1 MKMARGRELLTSE
14 QRQAFMQIPE
24 DEWIL
29 GTYFTFS
36 KRDLEIVNKRRREEN
51 RLGFAVQLAVLRFPG
66 WPYTHIKTIPD
77 SVLQYISKQIGASPS
92 SLSHY
97 PQRENTLWDHLKEI
111 RSEYDFV
118 TFTLREYRMTF
129 KHLHQLALENGDAI
143 HLLHECIDF
152 LRKNKIILPAITT
165 LERMV
170 WEARAMAEKKLFNT
184 VSQSLT
190 IEQKEKIEEI
200 ITSQHPSESNKTI
213 LGWLK
218 EPPGHPSP
226 ETFLKIIERLEYIRE
241 IELETVKIS
250 HLHRN
255 RLLQLSRLGS
265 RYEPY
270 AFRDFQENKRYSIL
284 TVYLLNLTQELT
296 DKAFEI
302 HDRQILSLLSKGR
315 KAQEEIQKQNGKKL
329 NEKVIHF
336 TNIGQALIK
345 AKQEKLDV
353 FKVLESV
360 IEWNSFV
367 SSVEEAQELARPADY
382 DYLDLLQ
389 KRFYSLRKYTPTLL
403 RVLEFHSTKAN
414 EPLLKAVEIIRG
426 MNESG
431 KRKVPNDSP
440 VDFISKRW
448 KKHLYEDDGTTIN
461 RHYYE
466 IAVLSELREHVRA
479 GDVSIVGSRQYRDF
493 EEYLFSEDTWNQT
506 KENTRLSVSLSFEDY
521 ITERTSSLNGR
532 LKWLAANSNKL
543 DGVSVEKGKLSLA
556 RLEKDVPEEAKKF
569 SASLYQMLPRIK
581 LTDLL
586 MDVAH
591 ITGFHEQFTHAANNR
606 KPDKEETIIILAAL
620 LGMGMNIGLSKM
632 AEATPGLTYKQL
644 ANVSQWR
651 MYEDAM
657 NKAQAVLV
665 NFHHKLQ
672 LSSYW
677 GDGTTSS
684 SDGMRMQLGVSSLH
698 ADANPHYGTGKGA
711 TIYRFTS
718 DQFSSYYTKII
729 HTNSRD
735 AIHVLDGLLHH
746 ETDLNIEEHYTDT
759 DGYTDQ
765 IFGLTHL
772 LGFKFA
778 PRIRDLS
785 ASKLF
790 TIDKASEYPKLEAI
804 LRGQI
809 NTKVIKE
816 NYEDVLRLAHSIK
829 EGTVSASLIMG
840 KLGSYSRQNSLATAL
855 REMGRIEKTIFIL
868 NYISDESLRRKI
880 QRGLNK
886 GEAMN
891 GLARAIFFGKQGE
904 LRERTIQHQLQRAS
918 ALNIIINAISIWN
931 TLHLTK
937 AVEYQKQAISFNEE
951 LLYHMSPLGW
961 EHINLLGE
969 YHFNSEKVISL
980 DSLRPLKLS

>member
-1 MKMARGRELLTSE
+1 MKIARGRELLTPE
-14 QRQAFMQIPE
+14 QRQALMQIPQ
-24 DEWIL
+24 DEWVL
-29 GTYFTFS
+29 GTYYTFA
-36 KRDLEIVNKRRREEN
+36 KRDLEIINKRRREEN
-51 RLGFAVQLAVLRFPG
+51 RLGFAVQLAVLRYPG
-66 WPYTHIKTIPD
+66 WPYTHIKNIPD
-77 SVLQYISKQIGASPS
+77 SVIHYISKQIGATPS
-92 SLSHY
+92 SLSLY

-111 RSEYDFV
+111 RSEYAFV
-118 TFTLREYRMTF
+118 NFTLKEYRMTF
-129 KHLHQLALENGDAI
+129 KHLHQLALENGDAM
-143 HLLHECIDF
+143 HLLHECISF
-152 LRKNKIILPAITT
+152 LRKSKIILPAFTT

-170 WEARAMAEKKLFNT
+170 WEARAMAEKKLFYT
-184 VSQSLT
+184 LSQSLT
-190 IEQKEKIEEI
+190 NEQKEKLEEV
-200 ITSQHPSESNKTI
+200 ITLQHPSESNKTI

-226 ETFLKIIERLEYIRE
+226 ETFLKVIERLEYIRGM
-241 IELETVKIS
+241 ELETVQIS

-284 TVYLLNLTQELT
+284 TVYLLHLTQELT

-315 KAQEEIQKQNGKKL
+315 KDQEEIQEQNGKKL

-353 FKVLESV
+353 FEVLESV

-403 RVLEFHSTKAN
+403 KVLEFHSTKAN
-414 EPLLKAVEIIRG
+414 ESLLKAVEIIRG
-426 MNESG
+426 MNGSG
-431 KRKVPNDSP
+431 KRKVPDDSP

-466 IAVLSELREHVRA
+466 MAVLTELREHVRA
-479 GDVSIVGSRQYRDF
+479 GDVSIVGSKQYRDF

-521 ITERTSSLNGR
+521 MTERTNSLNNR
-532 LKWLAANSNKL
+532 LQWLAANSNKL
-543 DGVSVEKGKLSLA
+543 DGVSLEKGKLSLA

-591 ITGFHEQFTHAANNR
+591 ITGFHEQFTHASNNR
-606 KPDKEETIIILAAL
+606 KPDKEETIIIMATL

-657 NKAQAVLV
+657 NKAQAILV

-759 DGYTDQ
+759 AGYTDQ

-785 ASKLF
+785 DSKLF

-809 NTKVIKE
+809 NTRVIGE
-816 NYEDVLRLAHSIK
+816 NYEDVLRLAHSIR

-891 GLARAIFFGKQGE
+891 GLARAIFFGKQGG

-931 TLHLTK
+931 TLHLTT
-937 AVEYQKQAISFNEE
+937 AVEYKKQTGSFNED
-951 LLYHMSPLGW
+951 LLHHMSPLGW

-969 YHFNSEKVISL
+969 YHFNSEKVVSL

>member
-1 MKMARGRELLTSE
+1 MKIARGRELLTPE
-14 QRQAFMQIPE
+14 QRQSFMQIPE

-51 RLGFAVQLAVLRFPG
+51 RLGFAVQLAVLRYPG
-66 WPYTHIKTIPD
+66 WPYTHIKSIPD
-77 SVLQYISKQIGASPS
+77 SVIQYISKQIGASPS
-92 SLSHY
+92 SLGHY

-118 TFTLREYRMTF
+118 TFTLSEYRMTF
-129 KHLHQLALENGDAI
+129 KYLHQLALENGDPI

-184 VSQSLT
+184 VSKSLT
-190 IEQKEKIEEI
+190 NEQKEKLEEI

-226 ETFLKIIERLEYIRE
+226 ETFLKVIERLEYIRGM
-241 IELETVKIS
+241 ELETVQIS

-270 AFRDFQENKRYSIL
+270 AFRDFQKNKRYSIL
-284 TVYLLNLTQELT
+284 TVYLLQLTQELT

-345 AKQEKLDV
+345 AKEEKLDV

-360 IEWNSFV
+360 IEWNTFV

-414 EPLLKAVEIIRG
+414 EPLLQAVEIIRG

-431 KRKVPNDSP
+431 KRKVPDNSP

-466 IAVLSELREHVRA
+466 MAVLTELREHVRA

-521 ITERTSSLNGR
+521 MTERTSSLNKR
-532 LKWLAANSNKL
+532 LKWLATNSNKL
-543 DGVSVEKGKLSLA
+543 DGVSLEKGKLSIE

-586 MDVAH
+586 MDIAY
-591 ITGFHEQFTHAANNR
+591 ITGFHEQFIHASNNR
-606 KPDKEETIIILAAL
+606 KPDKEETIIIMAAL

-684 SDGMRMQLGVSSLH
+684 SDGMRMQIGVSSLH

-746 ETDLNIEEHYTDT
+746 ETDLNIVEHYTDT
-759 DGYTDQ
+759 AGYTDQ

-785 ASKLF
+785 DSKLF
-790 TIDKASEYPKLEAI
+790 TIDKASEYPKLEVI

-816 NYEDVLRLAHSIK
+816 NYEDVLRLAHSIR

-880 QRGLNK
+880 QKGLNK

-937 AVEYQKQAISFNEE
+937 AVEYQKRSGSFNEE
-951 LLYHMSPLGW
+951 LLHHMSPLGW

-969 YHFNSEKVISL
+969 YHFNSEKMVSL

>member
-1 MKMARGRELLTSE
+1 MKIAKGRELLTPE

-51 RLGFAVQLAVLRFPG
+51 RLGFAVQLAVLRYPG
-66 WPYTHIKTIPD
+66 WPYTHIKSIPD

-190 IEQKEKIEEI
+190 IEQKEKLEEI

-226 ETFLKIIERLEYIRE
+226 ETFLKVIERLEYIRE

-345 AKQEKLDV
+345 AKQEQLDV
-353 FKVLESV
+353 FEVLESV

-414 EPLLKAVEIIRG
+414 EPLLQAVEIIRG

-431 KRKVPNDSP
+431 KRKVPDNSP

-466 IAVLSELREHVRA
+466 MAVLTELREHVRA
-479 GDVSIVGSRQYRDF
+479 GDVSIIGSRQYRDF
-493 EEYLFSEDTWNQT
+493 EEYLFSKDTWNQT
-506 KENTRLSVSLSFEDY
+506 RENTRLSVSLSFEDY
-521 ITERTSSLNGR
+521 ITERTSSLNER
-532 LKWLAANSNKL
+532 LKWLASNSNKL
-543 DGVSVEKGKLSLA
+543 DGVSLEKGKLSLA

-591 ITGFHEQFTHAANNR
+591 ITGFHEQFTHASNNR
-606 KPDKEETIIILAAL
+606 KPDKEETIIIMAAL

-657 NKAQAVLV
+657 NKAQAILV

-684 SDGMRMQLGVSSLH
+684 SDGMRMQIGVSSLH

-746 ETDLNIEEHYTDT
+746 ETDLNIEEHYTD
-759 DGYTDQ
+759 Q

-785 ASKLF
+785 DSKLF
-790 TIDKASEYPKLEAI
+790 SIDKASEYPKLEAI

-816 NYEDVLRLAHSIK
+816 NYEDVLRLAHSIR

-840 KLGSYSRQNSLATAL
+840 KIGSYSRQNSLATAL

-937 AVEYQKQAISFNEE
+937 AVEYQKQASSFNEE
-951 LLYHMSPLGW
+951 LLHHMSPLGW

-969 YHFNSEKVISL
+969 YHFNSEKMVSL
-980 DSLRPLKLS
+980 DSLRPLKFS

>member
-1 MKMARGRELLTSE
+1 
-14 QRQAFMQIPE
+14 MQIPE

-51 RLGFAVQLAVLRFPG
+51 RLGFAVQLAVLRYPG
-66 WPYTHIKTIPD
+66 WPYTHIKSIPE
-77 SVLQYISKQIGASPS
+77 SVIHYISKQIGATPS
-92 SLSHY
+92 SISLY
-97 PQRENTLWDHLKEI
+97 PQRENTLWDHLKEL

-118 TFTLREYRMTF
+118 TFTLREYRIAF
-129 KHLHQLALENGDAI
+129 KHLHQLAFENGDAI

-190 IEQKEKIEEI
+190 NEQKGKLEEI

-226 ETFLKIIERLEYIRE
+226 ETFLKVIERLEYIRGM
-241 IELETVKIS
+241 ELETVQIS

-255 RLLQLSRLGS
+255 RLFQLSRLGS

-284 TVYLLNLTQELT
+284 TVYLLHLTQELT

-345 AKQEKLDV
+345 AKKEKLDV
-353 FKVLESV
+353 FEVLESV

-367 SSVEEAQELARPADY
+367 SSVEEAQELARPDDY

-414 EPLLKAVEIIRG
+414 EPLLQAVEIIRG

-431 KRKVPNDSP
+431 KRKVPDNSP

-466 IAVLSELREHVRA
+466 MAVLTELREHVRA

-521 ITERTSSLNGR
+521 MTERTSSLNKR
-532 LKWLAANSNKL
+532 LKWLATNSNKL
-543 DGVSVEKGKLSLA
+543 DGVSLEKGKLSIE

-586 MDVAH
+586 MDIAY
-591 ITGFHEQFTHAANNR
+591 ITGFHEQFIHASNNR
-606 KPDKEETIIILAAL
+606 KPDKEETIIIMAAL

-684 SDGMRMQLGVSSLH
+684 SDGMRMQIGVSSLH

-746 ETDLNIEEHYTDT
+746 ETDLNIVEHYTDT
-759 DGYTDQ
+759 AGYTDQ

-785 ASKLF
+785 DSKLF
-790 TIDKASEYPKLEAI
+790 TIDKASEYPKLEVI

-816 NYEDVLRLAHSIK
+816 NYEDVLRLAHSIR

-880 QRGLNK
+880 QKGLNK

-937 AVEYQKQAISFNEE
+937 AVEYQKRSGSFNEE
-951 LLYHMSPLGW
+951 LLHHMSPLGW

-969 YHFNSEKVISL
+969 YHFNSEKMVSL

>member
-1 MKMARGRELLTSE
+1 MKVARGRELLTPE
-14 QRQAFMQIPE
+14 QRQALMQIPE
-24 DEWIL
+24 EEWVL
-29 GTYFTFS
+29 GTHYTFA
-36 KRDLEIVNKRRREEN
+36 KRDLEIINKRRREEN
-51 RLGFAVQLAVLRFPG
+51 RLGFAVQLAILRYPG
-66 WPYTHIKTIPD
+66 WPYTHIKSIPD
-77 SVLQYISKQIGASPS
+77 SIIHYISKQIGATPS
-92 SLSHY
+92 SLSLY

-111 RSEYDFV
+111 RSEYDLV
-118 TFTLREYRMTF
+118 TFTLKEYRMAF

-184 VSQSLT
+184 VNQSLT
-190 IEQKEKIEEI
+190 IMQKEKLEEI

-226 ETFLKIIERLEYIRE
+226 ETFLKVIERLEYIRGM
-241 IELETVKIS
+241 ELETVQIS

-284 TVYLLNLTQELT
+284 TVYLLHLTQELT

-353 FKVLESV
+353 FEVLESV

-414 EPLLKAVEIIRG
+414 EPLLQAVEIIRG

-431 KRKVPNDSP
+431 KRKVPDDSP

-466 IAVLSELREHVRA
+466 MAVLTELREHVRA

-493 EEYLFSEDTWNQT
+493 EEYLFSEDTWNKT

-521 ITERTSSLNGR
+521 ITERTSSLNER

-543 DGVSVEKGKLSLA
+543 DGVSLEKGKLSLA

-586 MDVAH
+586 MDIAY
-591 ITGFHEQFTHAANNR
+591 ITGFHEQFTHASNNR
-606 KPDKEETIIILAAL
+606 KPDKEETIIIMAAL
-620 LGMGMNIGLSKM
+620 LGMGMNIGLSKI

-684 SDGMRMQLGVSSLH
+684 SDGMRMQIGVSSLH
-698 ADANPHYGTGKGA
+698 AEANPHYGTGKGA

-759 DGYTDQ
+759 AGYTDQ

-785 ASKLF
+785 DSKLF
-790 TIDKASEYPKLEAI
+790 TIDKAREYPKLEAI

-816 NYEDVLRLAHSIK
+816 NYEDVLRLAHSIR

-937 AVEYQKQAISFNEE
+937 AVEYQKQSGSFNEE
-951 LLYHMSPLGW
+951 LLHHMSPLGW

>member
-1 MKMARGRELLTSE
+1 MKIARGRELLTPE

-36 KRDLEIVNKRRREEN
+36 KRDLEIVDKRRREEN
-51 RLGFAVQLAVLRFPG
+51 RLGFAVQLAVLRYPG
-66 WPYTHIKTIPD
+66 WSYTHIKSIPD

-92 SLSHY
+92 SISHY

-165 LERMV
+165 LERLV
-170 WEARAMAEKKLFNT
+170 WEARAMAEKKLFSA
-184 VSQSLT
+184 VSLSLT
-190 IEQKEKIEEI
+190 NEQKEKLEEI
-200 ITSQHPSESNKTI
+200 ITLQHPSESNKTI

-226 ETFLKIIERLEYIRE
+226 ETFLKVIERLEYIRE

-270 AFRDFQENKRYSIL
+270 AFRDFQEHKRYSIL

-353 FKVLESV
+353 FEVLESV

-367 SSVEEAQELARPADY
+367 SSVEEAQDLARPADY

-466 IAVLSELREHVRA
+466 MAVLTELREHVRA
-479 GDVSIVGSRQYRDF
+479 GDVSIIGSRQYRDF
-493 EEYLFSEDTWNQT
+493 EEYLFSENTWNQT
-506 KENTRLSVSLSFEDY
+506 RENTRLSVSLSFEDY
-521 ITERTSSLNGR
+521 VTERTSSLNER
-532 LKWLAANSNKL
+532 LEWLASNSNKL
-543 DGVSVEKGKLSLA
+543 DGVSLEKGKLSLA

-569 SASLYQMLPRIK
+569 SASLYQMLPRVK

-591 ITGFHEQFTHAANNR
+591 ITGFHEQFTHASNNR
-606 KPDKEETIIILAAL
+606 KPDREETIIIMAAL

-657 NKAQAVLV
+657 NKAQAILV

-759 DGYTDQ
+759 AGYTDK

-785 ASKLF
+785 DSKLF
-790 TIDKASEYPKLEAI
+790 TIDKASENPKLEAI

-816 NYEDVLRLAHSIK
+816 NYEDVLRLAHSIR

-880 QRGLNK
+880 QKGLNK

-937 AVEYQKQAISFNEE
+937 AVEHQKRSDSFNEE
-951 LLYHMSPLGW
+951 LLHHMSPLGW

-969 YHFNSEKVISL
+969 YHFNSEKIVSL

>member
-1 MKMARGRELLTSE
+1 MKIARGRELLTTD
-14 QRQAFMQIPE
+14 QRNLLMEIPE
-24 DEWIL
+24 DDWIG
-29 GTYFTFS
+29 GTYYTFS
-36 KRDLEIVNKRRREEN
+36 NQDLEIINKRRREEN
-51 RLGFAVQLAVLRFPG
+51 RLGFAVQMAVLRYPG
-66 WPYTHIKTIPD
+66 WSYTHVKNIPD
-77 SVLQYISKQIGASPS
+77 SVKRYISKQIKADPS
-92 SLSHY
+92 SLSLY

-111 RSEYDFV
+111 RSEYGFI
-118 TFTLREYRMTF
+118 TFTLKEYRMTF
-129 KHLHQLALENGDAI
+129 KHLYQLALENGDAI
-143 HLLHECIDF
+143 HLLHESIDF
-152 LRKNKIILPAITT
+152 LRNNRVILPAITT

-170 WEARAMAEKKLFNT
+170 WEARAMAEKKIFNS
-184 VSQSLT
+184 VSQSLSDD
-190 IEQKEKIEEI
+190 QKEKLEEI
-200 ITSQHPSESNKTI
+200 ITSQHQSETNKTI

-218 EPPGHPSP
+218 EPPGHPSS
-226 ETFLKIIERLEYIRE
+226 ETFLKVIERLEYIRGMKLGN
-241 IELETVKIS
+241 IKVS

-270 AFRDFQENKRYSIL
+270 AFRDFQESKRYTIL
-284 TVYLLNLTQELT
+284 TVYLLQLTQELT

-315 KAQEEIQKQNGKKL
+315 KAQEEIQKRNGKKV

-336 TNIGQALIK
+336 SNIGQALIK
-345 AKQEKLDV
+345 AKTEGLDV

-367 SSVEEAQELARPADY
+367 SSVEEAQELARPVDY

-403 RVLEFHSTKAN
+403 KVLEFHSTKSN
-414 EPLLKAVEIIRG
+414 EPLLQAVEVIRG
-426 MNESG
+426 MNDSG
-431 KRKVPNDSP
+431 KRKVPVEAP
-440 VDFISKRW
+440 VDFVSNRW
-448 KKHLYEDDGTTIN
+448 KKHLYEEDGTIN

-466 IAVLSELREHVRA
+466 MAVLTELREHVRA
-479 GDVSIVGSRQYRDF
+479 GDVSIEGSRQYRDF
-493 EEYLFSEDTWNQT
+493 EEYLFSEDTWNQE
-506 KENTRLSVSLSFEDY
+506 KDNTRLSVSLSFEDY
-521 ITERTSSLNGR
+521 IQERTKSLNER
-532 LKWLAANSNKL
+532 LKWLSTNWNKL
-543 DGVSVEKGKLSLA
+543 EGVSLEKEKLSIA

-569 SASLYQMLPRIK
+569 SAGLYQMLPRIK

-591 ITGFHEQFTHAANNR
+591 ITGFHEQFIHASNNR
-606 KPDKEETIIILAAL
+606 KPDKEETVIIMAAL

-632 AEATPGLTYKQL
+632 AEATPDLTYKQL

-651 MYEDAM
+651 MHEDAM

-665 NFHHKLQ
+665 NFHHNLN

-684 SDGMRMQLGVSSLH
+684 SDGMRMQVGVSSLH
-698 ADANPHYGTGKGA
+698 ADANPHYGTGKGT

-746 ETDLNIEEHYTDT
+746 ETDLNIDEHYTDT
-759 DGYTDQ
+759 AGYTDQ

-785 ASKLF
+785 DSKLF
-790 TIDKASEYPKLEAI
+790 TIEKASEYPKLETI

-809 NTKVIKE
+809 NTKIIKE
-816 NYEDVLRLAHSIK
+816 NYDDVLRLAHSIR

-931 TLHLTK
+931 TLHLTE
-937 AVEYQKQAISFNEE
+937 AVEYQKQSGSFNEE
-951 LLYHMSPLGW
+951 LLHHISPLGW

-969 YHFNSEKVISL
+969 YHFNSEKVVSL

>member
-190 IEQKEKIEEI
+190 IEQKEKLEEI

-466 IAVLSELREHVRA
+466 MAVLSELREHVRA

-521 ITERTSSLNGR
+521 ITERTSSLNER

-606 KPDKEETIIILAAL
+606 KPDKEETIIIMAAL

-759 DGYTDQ
+759 AGYTDQ

-951 LLYHMSPLGW
+951 LLHHMSPLGW

>member
-1 MKMARGRELLTSE
+1 MKIARGRELLTPE

-51 RLGFAVQLAVLRFPG
+51 RLGFAVQLAVLRYPG
-66 WPYTHIKTIPD
+66 WPYTHIKSIPD

-190 IEQKEKIEEI
+190 IEQKEKLEEI

-226 ETFLKIIERLEYIRE
+226 ETFLKVIERLEYIRE

-353 FKVLESV
+353 FEVLESV

-466 IAVLSELREHVRA
+466 MAVLSELREHVRA
-479 GDVSIVGSRQYRDF
+479 GDVSIIGSRQYRDF

-506 KENTRLSVSLSFEDY
+506 RENTRLSVSLSFEDY
-521 ITERTSSLNGR
+521 ITERTSSLNER
-532 LKWLAANSNKL
+532 LKWLASNSNKL
-543 DGVSVEKGKLSLA
+543 DGVSLEKGKLSLA

-569 SASLYQMLPRIK
+569 SASLYQMLPRVK

-591 ITGFHEQFTHAANNR
+591 ITGFHEQFTHASNNR

-657 NKAQAVLV
+657 NKAQAILV

-759 DGYTDQ
+759 AGYTDQ

-785 ASKLF
+785 DSKLF

-816 NYEDVLRLAHSIK
+816 NYEDVLRLAHSIR

-937 AVEYQKQAISFNEE
+937 AVEYQKRTSGFNED
-951 LLYHMSPLGW
+951 LLHHMSPLGW

-969 YHFNSEKVISL
+969 YHFNSEKVITL

>member
-1 MKMARGRELLTSE
+1 MKIARGRELLTTE
-14 QRQAFMQIPE
+14 QRQALMQIPE

-51 RLGFAVQLAVLRFPG
+51 RLGFAVQLAVLRYPG
-66 WPYTHIKTIPD
+66 WPYTHIKSISN

-111 RSEYDFV
+111 RSEYDFI

-165 LERMV
+165 LERIV

-190 IEQKEKIEEI
+190 NEQKEKLEEI
-200 ITSQHPSESNKTI
+200 ITLQHPSESNKTI

-218 EPPGHPSP
+218 EQPGHPSP
-226 ETFLKIIERLEYIRE
+226 ETFLKVIERLEYIRG
-241 IELETVKIS
+241 IGLETVSIS

-270 AFRDFQENKRYSIL
+270 AFRDFQEDKRYSIL

-353 FKVLESV
+353 FEVLESV

-431 KRKVPNDSP
+431 KRKVPDDSP

-466 IAVLSELREHVRA
+466 MAVLTELREHVRA
-479 GDVSIVGSRQYRDF
+479 GDVSIIGSRQYRDF

-506 KENTRLSVSLSFEDY
+506 RDNTRLSVSLSFEDY
-521 ITERTSSLNGR
+521 ITERTSSLNER
-532 LKWLAANSNKL
+532 LKWLASNSNKL
-543 DGVSVEKGKLSLA
+543 DGVSLEKGKLSLA

-569 SASLYQMLPRIK
+569 SASLYQMLPRVK

-591 ITGFHEQFTHAANNR
+591 ITGFHEQFTHASNNR
-606 KPDKEETIIILAAL
+606 KPDKEETIIIMAAL

-657 NKAQAVLV
+657 NKAQAILV

-672 LSSYW
+672 LSSHW

-759 DGYTDQ
+759 AGYTDQ

-785 ASKLF
+785 DSKLF

-816 NYEDVLRLAHSIK
+816 NYEDVLRLAHSIR

-918 ALNIIINAISIWN
+918 ALNIIINGISIWN

-937 AVEYQKQAISFNEE
+937 AVEYQKQSASFNED
-951 LLYHMSPLGW
+951 LLHHMSPLGW

-969 YHFNSEKVISL
+969 YHFNSEKMISL

>member
-1 MKMARGRELLTSE
+1 MKMARGRELLTPE
-14 QRQAFMQIPE
+14 QRQAFMQISE
-24 DEWIL
+24 DEWVL
-29 GTYFTFS
+29 GTYYTFS
-36 KRDLEIVNKRRREEN
+36 KRDLEIINKRRREEN
-51 RLGFAVQLAVLRFPG
+51 RLGFAVQLAILRYPG
-66 WPYTHIKTIPD
+66 WPYTHIKSIPD
-77 SVLQYISKQIGASPS
+77 SVIHYISKQIGSTPS
-92 SLSHY
+92 SLSLY

-111 RSEYDFV
+111 RNEYDFV
-118 TFTLREYRMTF
+118 TFTLKEYRMTF
-129 KHLHQLALENGDAI
+129 KYLHQLALENGDAI

-152 LRKNKIILPAITT
+152 LRKNKILLPAITT

-184 VSQSLT
+184 VSQSLSNT
-190 IEQKEKIEEI
+190 QKEKLEEI
-200 ITSQHPSESNKTI
+200 IHPSESNKTI

-226 ETFLKIIERLEYIRE
+226 ETFLKLIERLEYIRGM
-241 IELETVKIS
+241 ELETVQIS

-270 AFRDFQENKRYSIL
+270 AFRDFQENKGYSIL
-284 TVYLLNLTQELT
+284 TIYLLHLTQELT

-345 AKQEKLDV
+345 AKEEKLDV
-353 FKVLESV
+353 FEVLESV

-367 SSVEEAQELARPADY
+367 SSVVEAQELARPVDY

-389 KRFYSLRKYTPTLL
+389 KRFYTLRKYTPTLL

-414 EPLLKAVEIIRG
+414 EPLLQAVEIIRR
-426 MNESG
+426 MNKSG
-431 KRKVPNDSP
+431 KRKVPDESP

-448 KKHLYEDDGTTIN
+448 KKHLYGDDGTIN

-466 IAVLSELREHVRA
+466 MAVLTELREHVRA

-506 KENTRLSVSLSFEDY
+506 KENTRLSVSLSYEDY
-521 ITERTSSLNGR
+521 LTERTSSLNER
-532 LKWLAANSNKL
+532 LKWLSANFNKL
-543 DGVSVEKGKLSLA
+543 DGVSLEKGKLSIS
-556 RLEKDVPEEAKKF
+556 RLEKDAPEEAKKF

-586 MDVAH
+586 MDVAY
-591 ITGFHEQFTHAANNR
+591 ITGFHEQFTHASNNR
-606 KPDKEETIIILAAL
+606 KPDKEETIIIMAAL

-644 ANVSQWR
+644 ANASQWR

-672 LSSYW
+672 LPSYW

-759 DGYTDQ
+759 AGYTDQ

-785 ASKLF
+785 DSKLF

-809 NTKVIKE
+809 NTKVIEE
-816 NYEDVLRLAHSIK
+816 NYEDVLRLAHSIR

-937 AVEYQKQAISFNEE
+937 AVEYQKRSDSFNEE
-951 LLYHMSPLGW
+951 LLHHMSPLGW

-969 YHFNSEKVISL
+969 YHFNSEKMISL